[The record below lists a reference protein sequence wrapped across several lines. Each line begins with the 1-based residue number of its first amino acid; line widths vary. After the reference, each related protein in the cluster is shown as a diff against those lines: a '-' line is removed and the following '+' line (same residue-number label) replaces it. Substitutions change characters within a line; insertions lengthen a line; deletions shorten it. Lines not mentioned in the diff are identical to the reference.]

1 MGVVGRH
8 SGAGVDLL
16 GGSGSGG
23 SNSSSLFL
31 HRQDRKASKGPGHGV
46 AEAAESGVLH
56 SERWA
61 NGGACSGPP
70 A

>member
-8 SGAGVDLL
+8 GGAGVDLL
-16 GGSGSGG
+16 SGSGG
-23 SNSSSLFL
+23 SNGSSLFL
-31 HRQDRKASKGPGHGV
+31 HRQDREASKGPGHGV
-46 AEAAESGVLH
+46 AEATGPGVLH
-56 SERWA
+56 SKRWA